1 MVRPRRIAI
10 VAVSLATASAAGWA
24 IVEFGRPAEPTS
36 VPPIVIELDRDGPV
50 SGPGT
55 DPRPTDPEGP
65 GKPDPDPVSGD
76 GAEPAPAPQPP
87 PAGDDAYDDD
97 GGDDDGRDDDD

>member
-24 IVEFGRPAEPTS
+24 IVEFGRPAEPTP

-50 SGPGT
+50 SGPGA
-55 DPRPTDPEGP
+55 DPGGADPGGADPEGSDEP
-65 GKPDPDPVSGD
+65 GSTPGSGD
-76 GAEPAPAPQPP
+76 GAVPAPAPAPP
-87 PAGDDAYDDD
+87 PAGDDEDDD
-97 GGDDDGRDDDD
+97 AGDDDG